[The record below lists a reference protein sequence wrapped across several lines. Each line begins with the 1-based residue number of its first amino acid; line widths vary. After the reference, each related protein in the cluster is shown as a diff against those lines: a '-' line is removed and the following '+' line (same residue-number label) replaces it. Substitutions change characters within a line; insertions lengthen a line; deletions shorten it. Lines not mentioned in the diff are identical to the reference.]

1 MGSAQDCACFLI
13 STIYEQIVFGAG
25 TSDFHLND
33 ATLCNSVSGFCMLP
47 SPADGMVERFTV
59 IAERPAAAASLRLFT
74 FLAEKLCLF
83 LCLF

>member
-1 MGSAQDCACFLI
+1 
-13 STIYEQIVFGAG
+13 
-25 TSDFHLND
+25 
-33 ATLCNSVSGFCMLP
+33 MLP